1 MQVSNSLTF
10 TKIFSQRN
18 QKKMKNKIKTFED
31 ACTALG
37 LDSKKVVPD
46 FSMYPEK
53 HQKAIVAH
61 AKLIIIAEALNEG
74 WQPDWGNSSE
84 YKYEPWFYMGGSSGS
99 GFACHDFGLWLSHSS
114 CGSRLCFKS
123 RELAEYAGEQF
134 SDLYKDY
141 YLM

>member
-1 MQVSNSLTF
+1 
-10 TKIFSQRN
+10 
-18 QKKMKNKIKTFED
+18 MKNKIKTFED

>member
-1 MQVSNSLTF
+1 
-10 TKIFSQRN
+10 
-18 QKKMKNKIKTFED
+18 MKNKIKTFED

-37 LDSKKVVPD
+37 LDSKKVLPD

-53 HQKAIVAH
+53 HQKAMLAH
-61 AKLIIIAEALNEG
+61 AKLIIIAEALNGG

-99 GFACHDFGLWLSHSS
+99 GFAYGAYDDWYSAST

-123 RELAEYAGEQF
+123 SELAKYTGQQF
-134 SDLYKDY
+134 TDIYKDFFTA
-141 YLM
+141 

>member
-1 MQVSNSLTF
+1 MS
-10 TKIFSQRN
+10 
-18 QKKMKNKIKTFED
+18 KIKTFEE
-31 ACTALG
+31 ACEALE

-53 HQKAIVAH
+53 HQKAMVAH
-61 AKLIIIAEALNEG
+61 AKLVIIAEALNEG

-84 YKYEPWFYMGGSSGS
+84 YKYELWFYMGGSSGS
-99 GFACHDFGLWLSHSS
+99 GFAYYVYDHWLTHSFCS
-114 CGSRLCFKS
+114 SRLCFKS

-134 SDLYKDY
+134 KDLYKDY